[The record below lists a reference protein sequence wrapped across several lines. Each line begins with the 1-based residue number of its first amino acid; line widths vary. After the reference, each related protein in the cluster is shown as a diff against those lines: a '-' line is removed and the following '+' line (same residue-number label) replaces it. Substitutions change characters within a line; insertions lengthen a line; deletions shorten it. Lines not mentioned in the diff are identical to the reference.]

1 MAALNLKNQTA
12 KMAGSQQGLSTP
24 KGKII
29 TFDDVNAIF
38 ESVDSGQPF
47 QIHITSDPDDHSRTK
62 LQIRNC
68 TEVSND
74 ATSNNTKHIGKPYEI
89 RSIVEQLQSLDLTD
103 EEIVEQILTS
113 PQPAALSKLTA
124 AHNNKS
130 ILPLVTAEDGRA
142 FSIMAGQ
149 LPHSK
154 WCGKYPME
162 FSQSPVRKLSDPAL
176 KDDKITT
183 YQKDA
188 LMKMIDAVRNTK
200 VAHEFS
206 QPVLALQPKIW
217 VHYKAQIP
225 EPIDLETMHSM
236 LFHNRYATMADF
248 WRHVDLL
255 EQNARTFNNKPK
267 NKWVVKAAIKV
278 KNDIY
283 RRMDGIP
290 AEPPLDGEAVT
301 QIRQI
306 IYAID
311 FESISA
317 ASSNN
322 GEEMGADGDE
332 NQDVPHGEADGSEPE
347 DSTLVL
353 PLGRLCVVHEAGG
366 DEVTTTPYIVVMD
379 IESPRKSLWLVKDNY
394 IPVGLPSDK
403 RTLLDFGG
411 KYNFTVG
418 MLARDI
424 NDWETRE
431 SRGPRGAVK
440 STKFPTLS
448 WTSVKELIG
457 QSSQDGA
464 VLLDLVE
471 NQQAAAADIKKG
483 WDVSRES
490 GEEDEENSNE
500 DFDGNDTAAA
510 SHGGRKR
517 GFRPDAESKDDGTN
531 GEHEPPRKMRTRSA
545 ARARLSSG
553 IRR

>member
-1 MAALNLKNQTA
+1 MAA
-12 KMAGSQQGLSTP
+12 SQQGLSTP

-38 ESVDSGQPF
+38 ESVDSGQAF
-47 QIHITSDPDDHSRTK
+47 QIHITSDPDDHRRTK

-68 TEVSND
+68 TEISND
-74 ATSNNTKHIGKPYEI
+74 ATKIGSNNTKHTGKPYDS
-89 RSIVEQLQSLDLTD
+89 RALVEQLQSLDLTD

-124 AHNNKS
+124 AHQNKS
-130 ILPLVTAEDGRA
+130 ILPLVTAEDGRV

-154 WCGKYPME
+154 WYGKYPME

-176 KDDKITT
+176 KGDKITA

-188 LMKMIDAVRNTK
+188 LMKMIDAVRKTED
-200 VAHEFS
+200 AYEFS
-206 QPVLALQPKIW
+206 EPVLALHSDIW
-217 VHYKAQIP
+217 VDYKARIP

-248 WRHVDLL
+248 RRHVDLL
-255 EQNARTFNNKPK
+255 EHNARTYNGKRNE
-267 NKWVVKAAIKV
+267 WVATAAIKV

-290 AEPPLDGEAVT
+290 AEPPRDGEAVT

-306 IYAID
+306 IYAND
-311 FESISA
+311 ADSVSA

-322 GEEMGADGDE
+322 GDEMGPGGDE
-332 NQDVPHGEADGSEPE
+332 NQDVSYEEINGSEHE
-347 DSTLVL
+347 DWCVDESTLVL

-379 IESPRKSLWLVKDNY
+379 IESPHKSLWLVKDNY
-394 IPVGLPSDK
+394 TPVGLPSDK

-418 MLARDI
+418 QLAHDI
-424 NDWETRE
+424 NDWKVV
-431 SRGPRGAVK
+431 RGRGRRVAVK
-440 STKFPTLS
+440 GTKVPTLS
-448 WTSVKELIG
+448 WTSVQELIQ
-457 QSSQDGA
+457 QSSQDE
-464 VLLDLVE
+464 VILFDLIE
-471 NQQAAAADIKKG
+471 NQQAAAADIEKG
-483 WDVSRES
+483 WGVSRETS
-490 GEEDEENSNE
+490 EEDEENRNE
-500 DFDGNDTAAA
+500 DYDGNDPAAA
-510 SHGGRKR
+510 SHMGHGGRKR

-531 GEHEPPRKMRTRSA
+531 GEYEPPRKMRTRSA
-545 ARARLSSG
+545 AQARLSSG